1 MIRKLQDTSLVVTAV
16 LLAQSQTSLMR
27 EERGE
32 NLILLALTDTETGEK
47 GHLLYM
53 VAVDK
58 RDIEAEEQWTDNPA
72 LFEKNRLDSAEMQDV
87 LNFGNEDETT
97 PMQRTR
103 TPETDAIMSACYEN
117 ELIADDAGLLVVG

>member
-1 MIRKLQDTSLVVTAV
+1 MSRKLQDTSLVVTAV

-32 NLILLALTDTETGEK
+32 NLILLAMTDTETGEK

-53 VAVDK
+53 IAVDK

-72 LFEKNRLDSAEMQDV
+72 LFEKNRLDSSEMQDV
-87 LNFGNEDETT
+87 LNFSDEHT
-97 PMQRTR
+97 PRER
-103 TPETDAIMSACYEN
+103 TPETDAIMSACYDN
-117 ELIADDAGLLVVG
+117 ELTADDAGLLVVG